1 MRIQR
6 KMNNENL
13 RPFQKGNK
21 FGKGRIKGSK
31 NRKTVLSAW
40 MNFWYQYDK
49 KIEKE
54 NRDRINKRRREL
66 YKLKKDQFKKYLDQ

>member
-1 MRIQR
+1 
-6 KMNNENL
+6 MNNENL

-49 KIEKE
+49 QIEKE
-54 NRDRINKRRREL
+54 NANWCYGYFTQREDVRIS
-66 YKLKKDQFKKYLDQ
+66 